1 MKKNVNKIALILNI
15 IIVIFVVMASIMMF
29 IGYKFMPGEEIVL
42 ESSKIGMFKFF
53 TVDSNIL
60 MGIISFIFIIYDIK
74 LLKGKIKEI
83 PKSIYIWKLMAT
95 TGVTLTFLVV
105 FSYLGP
111 LAGSMYK
118 MIMNSNLF
126 FHLLV
131 PVLSIITFTLFEK
144 KDKLSFKYSFLGII
158 PVIIYGILYFINVLM
173 HMENG
178 VVSPI
183 YDFYWF
189 VQNGV
194 WTTIIVIPI
203 MIIIAYT
210 ISFVLWKLNNKK
222 IIKE

>member
-74 LLKGKIKEI
+74 LLNGKIKEI

-126 FHLLV
+126 FHLIV
-131 PVLSIITFTLFEK
+131 PVLSMTTFILFEK
-144 KDKLSFKYSFLGII
+144 NNKLSFKYSFFGLI
-158 PVIIYGILYFINVLM
+158 PVIIYGLLYLINVLM